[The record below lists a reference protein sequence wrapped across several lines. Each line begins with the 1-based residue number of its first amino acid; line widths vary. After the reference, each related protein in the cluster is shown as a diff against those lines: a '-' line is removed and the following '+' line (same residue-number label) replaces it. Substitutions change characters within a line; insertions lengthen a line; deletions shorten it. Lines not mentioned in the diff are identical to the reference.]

1 MKGQWINIYSGDLP
15 LRSWWVDSGNECEK
29 PGSTKFVEVKGTH
42 NNGWCVLVTANE
54 VETAKKKPVDLFI
67 VNKINYRWID
77 DEFECYDGE
86 LRIISPWK
94 PKSNKSSLK
103 EISYKFCPEK

>member
-1 MKGQWINIYSGDLP
+1 MSYKDNLQEKIEKMREKYRAEREKR
-15 LRSWWVDSGNECEK
+15 LRSD
-29 PGSTKFVEVKGTH
+29 GSDQFVEVKGTH
-42 NNGWCVLVTANE
+42 KNGWCVLVTANE
-54 VETAKKKPVDLFI
+54 VDTAKKKPVDLFI